1 MARSLH
7 EAPFVNIFDPDFLA
21 APDPVVAELR
31 QQSSIIRTPIGVLIV
46 GRAHVQELLRD
57 RTLHGSLLHLVR
69 LQGIDEGPVYEMA
82 ASSLLAKEG
91 EDHARIRRLVA
102 RSFTPR
108 AADGHRPFMRQLVAE
123 LLDGFADGGECEFM
137 ADFADHYP
145 VQVIAHLLG
154 VPREDHPLF
163 ARWGDSLTHLLS
175 FELSKYREAIETAQA
190 AMSAYLADLVE
201 DRRSHPQPDLVSELI
216 AARAGGDRLTDPEL
230 LSLLGGLLFAG
241 YDTTRNQLAIAM
253 TIFARLP
260 DQWARLAADPSIAPH
275 AVEEVMRLAGVVSVI
290 PRVATRDIELEGW
303 AIPAGT
309 LVSLSL
315 AGANHDPSVYSKPNR
330 FDPDAPRP
338 DAQLGFGGGPH
349 HCLGAN
355 LARAEMQE
363 ALPLLAAAMP
373 GLTVAAEP
381 EWRSPLVGIHGPL
394 QLNLRFT
401 PRVAALQ

>member
-1 MARSLH
+1 MARSLD
-7 EAPFVNIFDPDFLA
+7 EAPFLNIFDPEFLA
-21 APDPVVAELR
+21 NPVTAVAELR
-31 QQSSIIRTPIGVLIV
+31 RQSSVIRTPIGVLVV
-46 GRAHVQELLRD
+46 GRSQVQDLLRD
-57 RTLHGSLLHLVR
+57 RTLHGSLLHVVR
-69 LQGIDEGPVYEMA
+69 LQGINDGPVFQMA

-91 EDHARIRRLVA
+91 EEHNRIRRLVA

-108 AADGHRPFMRQLVAE
+108 AADGHRPFMRELVTE
-123 LLDGFADGGECEFM
+123 LLGGFAERGECEFM

-163 ARWGDSLTHLLS
+163 AEWGNSLTHLLS
-175 FELSKYREAIETAQA
+175 FELSKYRGAIETAQA
-190 AMSAYLADLVE
+190 AMSAYLADLVA
-201 DRRSHPQPDLVSELI
+201 DRRQHPRSDLVSDLI

-230 LSLLGGLLFAG
+230 MSLLGGLLFAG
-241 YDTTRNQLAIAM
+241 YDTTRNQLAVGM

-260 DQWARLAADPSIAPH
+260 EQWARLATDPSVAPQT
-275 AVEEVMRLAGVVSVI
+275 VEEVMRLGGVVSVI
-290 PRVATRDIELEGW
+290 PRVATSDIQMGEW
-303 AIPAGT
+303 TVPAGT

-315 AGANHDPSVYSKPNR
+315 AGANHDPSVYPKPNR

-338 DAQLGFGGGPH
+338 DPHLGFGGGPH
-349 HCLGAN
+349 HCLGAS

-373 GLTVAAEP
+373 DMTVAAEP
-381 EWRSPLVGIHGPL
+381 AWRSPLVGIHGPL

-401 PRVAALQ
+401 RRVPALR